1 MPRRGHAEREN
12 KMRFGIGGQRRTAAL
27 IVAAVALI
35 AAGAPAAQQQK
46 VNVDG
51 RVYESWR
58 GPDFTVSFRLTGKA
72 KPEVTIGAANPGKN
86 RCFSGSARLIA
97 RWAAPADRAEH
108 RAVFQGLRRNAGD
121 YYAIRIPQP
130 GGGDLCISDR
140 VPEVTRIDP

>member
-1 MPRRGHAEREN
+1 
-12 KMRFGIGGQRRTAAL
+12 MRLGNGWRSCAIAGMAGT
-27 IVAAVALI
+27 VAFI
-35 AAGAPAAQQQK
+35 AAGAPVAQPQRI
-46 VNVDG
+46 NVDG

-58 GPDFTVSFRLTGKA
+58 GPDFTVSFRLTGKT

-86 RCFSGSARLIA
+86 RCFSGSAQLIA

-130 GGGDLCISDR
+130 GGGYLCISDR